1 MQIYFTRKAELQLE
15 NFPVADQKRIKDKIL
30 FYITQENPLIFAK
43 FIGEKRYRFRIGN
56 YRAIF
61 IVKDGII
68 HIGKIEWRDK
78 VYE

>member
-1 MQIYFTRKAELQLE
+1 MQIYLTRKAETQLKAFPLQ
-15 NFPVADQKRIKDKIL
+15 DQKRIEDKIL
-30 FYITQENPLIFAK
+30 FYITQDNPLSFAK
-43 FIGEKRYRFRIGN
+43 FIGEKKYRFRIGN

-61 IVKDGII
+61 IVEDGII